1 MSVEQMR
8 HVLSQQYGGAPKWV
22 NKVKNMSDNQVI
34 AVYFRMLSAGQ
45 IK

>member
-8 HVLSQQYGGAPKWV
+8 HVLRQQYGGAFKWL
-22 NKVKNMSDNQVI
+22 NRVKNMKDNQVM

>member
-1 MSVEQMR
+1 MTVEQMR
-8 HVLSQQYGGAPKWV
+8 HVLKQQYGGAPKWV
-22 NKVKNMSDNQVI
+22 NKVNNMSDKQVI

>member
-22 NKVKNMSDNQVI
+22 NKVKNMSDKQVMAI
-34 AVYFRMLSAGQ
+34 YFRMLSAGQ

>member
-8 HVLSQQYGGAPKWV
+8 DVLSQQYGGAPKWV
-22 NKVKNMSDNQVI
+22 NKVKNMSDRQVM